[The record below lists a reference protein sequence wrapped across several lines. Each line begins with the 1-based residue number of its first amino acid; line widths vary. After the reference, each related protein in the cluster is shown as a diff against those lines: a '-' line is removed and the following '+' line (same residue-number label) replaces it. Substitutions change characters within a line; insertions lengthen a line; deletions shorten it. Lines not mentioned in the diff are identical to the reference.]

1 MSFSSVATFFGDF
14 FSEAFF
20 SLFNKHFT
28 PQNKALHTYDLERA
42 TATLFNPIISYQ
54 RSNIGLA
61 AVLNVAFGRFN
72 NEQPQL
78 YLQRQVKSE
87 KL

>member
-1 MSFSSVATFFGDF
+1 MSPLFLAIF

-28 PQNKALHTYDLERA
+28 PQNKVIHTYDLERA
-42 TATLFNPIISYQ
+42 TVTLFNPIISYQ
-54 RSNIGLA
+54 RSNIGPA

-72 NEQPQL
+72 NEQPKL
-78 YLQRQVKSE
+78 YLQRPVKSE